1 MIARSAQCLLS
12 VWVAV
17 TGFATGAPAVAVLG
31 SPDQRSGVAAP
42 NNDDRRERRAERKN
56 DRQRADG
63 KKDDRRAKS
72 TKDGRDGKNERDKA
86 ADEDRDRLQERRESR
101 QDDPRLSALDED
113 DADDAD
119 GFDDD
124 DGFPPLIDDDD
135 DATTDGFRAQQAI
148 VRLKPGTNIDNY
160 ADRHDADVAA
170 AIPAQN
176 LYLLDL
182 PGAVTDP
189 VRLGPLRNDART
201 VWVELNYGHQAPE
214 GRPGR
219 FFLSATPVSPQ
230 DAAAAEPPAA
240 LGIADAW
247 SCATGDGAVVAVLD
261 TGFDAAHPELAGR
274 IVAGGRNVL
283 ANRPNTSDVGNGI
296 DDDGD
301 GLVDEMTG
309 HGTHVAGIIAQVAP
323 DAGLLP
329 IKVLDSDGVGD
340 AFYVAAGIYRAI
352 DRGAEVINLSLGSTH
367 DALVIA
373 EAVRA
378 AHDAGI
384 VVFAAAGNADRDLPP
399 EYPATD
405 RHAFGVAATDANDV
419 KSGYS
424 NYHARLLLSAPGN
437 DVISAFPGGGYAAWS
452 GTSMATPWVAG
463 AAALLLEMNPNR
475 TVNQVGTRLA
485 ATADPIP
492 NHDPRYDGLL
502 GAGRLDVG
510 AATACSD

>member
-1 MIARSAQCLLS
+1 M
-12 VWVAV
+12 
-17 TGFATGAPAVAVLG
+17 
-31 SPDQRSGVAAP
+31 AAP
-42 NNDDRRERRAERKN
+42 NNDDRRERRAERKK
-56 DRQRADG
+56 DRQRA
-63 KKDDRRAKS
+63 
-72 TKDGRDGKNERDKA
+72 A
-86 ADEDRDRLQERRESR
+86 ADEDRRHERRDGGTNGRDNDADDGREDDLRERRESR

-113 DADDAD
+113 DAGDDD
-119 GFDDD
+119 GVDDD
-124 DGFPPLIDDDD
+124 DDFPPLLDDDD
-135 DATTDGFRAQQAI
+135 DATTDGFRARQVI
-148 VRLKPGTNIDNY
+148 VRLKPGTKINQF
-160 ADRHDADVAA
+160 ADRHKAAVAA
-170 AIPAQN
+170 KIPARN

-189 VRLGPLRNDART
+189 VRLGPLRNDPGT
-201 VWVELNYGHQAPE
+201 VWVELNYGHQVPE

-219 FFLSATPVSPQ
+219 FFLSATPVSPRE
-230 DAAAAEPPAA
+230 AAAAEPPAA
-240 LGIADAW
+240 LGLADAW
-247 SCATGDGAVVAVLD
+247 SCATGDGVVVAILD
-261 TGFDAAHPELAGR
+261 TGIEATHPELAGR
-274 IVAGGRNVL
+274 IAAAGWNVL
-283 ANRPNTSDVGNGI
+283 ANSPDTSDVSNGI

-301 GLVDEMTG
+301 GLIDEMTG

-367 DALVIA
+367 DARVIA

-405 RHAFGVAATDANDV
+405 RHAFGIAATDANDV
-419 KSGYS
+419 KSSYS

-437 DVISAFPGGGYAAWS
+437 DVVSTFPGGGFAAWS

-463 AAALLLEMNPNR
+463 AAALLLEVNPNR
-475 TVNQVGTRLA
+475 TVNQVGTRLE

-492 NHDPRYDGLL
+492 KHDPRYDGLL
-502 GAGRLDVG
+502 GTGRLDAG
-510 AATACSD
+510 SATGCSD